1 MKTIGLLGGMSWE
14 STNEYYR
21 IMNETV
27 RAELGGLHSMKCII
41 YSVDFAEIEALQ
53 HSGDWMKAGQ
63 ILTGAAQGLQL
74 AGADMLLICTNSM
87 HILYQEIQS
96 QLNIPVIHIADSTAE
111 MMLGKGIHRVGLL
124 GTRFTMQGDFYRGRL
139 ESKYGLE
146 VLVPDESQQNEL
158 HRIIYQELCLGTI
171 LDQSRISVQKMI
183 DDLKNK
189 SAQGIILGCTEIG
202 LLIKQK
208 DSALPVFDTTQIH
221 AKHAVRLALI
231 MDDV

>member
-21 IMNETV
+21 IMNETI
-27 RAELGGLHSMKCII
+27 RIELGGLHSMKCII

-63 ILTGAAQGLQL
+63 ILTDAAQGLQL
-74 AGADMLLICTNSM
+74 VGADMLLICTNSM
-87 HILYQEIQS
+87 HFLYQEIQS

-171 LDQSRISVQKMI
+171 LDQSRILVQKMI
-183 DDLKNK
+183 DDLKHK

-221 AKHAVRLALI
+221 AKHAVRLALK